1 MNKEKGKDALTM
13 ADRFMIAMF
22 SPKEYG
28 KILKENTGKLIVFL
42 ALLISLFTLVR
53 YVIPG
58 AAMLAGMGGLKGIIT
73 REIPNFSLENG
84 EFTVDKRIEKDDEV
98 SGVYVLIDTDV
109 EHFTQEDVPAN
120 VLEAVLIS
128 KTNLLVF
135 NEYSVYSGKSQEML
149 FSDIKDS
156 KLNNKILADM
166 APVIYFFIGIFVIM
180 LYFSELCKY
189 MLWGLFF
196 TIFITLYS
204 NVWMHPVE
212 FKTAFKT
219 SMYAQAIGTLV
230 YSITCG
236 FGNSMFMFAGNFF
249 QIIMS
254 FSIMR
259 RVLIPIGRPPVD
271 RG

>member
-1 MNKEKGKDALTM
+1 MNNEKDKITM
-13 ADRFMIAMF
+13 IDRFMIAMF

-28 KILKENTGKLIVFL
+28 KLLKEKTSKLVSFL
-42 ALLISLFTLVR
+42 FLLIFLFTLAH

-58 AAMLAGMGGLKGIIT
+58 AAMLAGMGGIRGIVT
-73 REIPNFSLENG
+73 REIPDFSFENG
-84 EFTVDKRIEKDDEV
+84 EFTVDKRIEKDDEI
-98 SGVYVLIDTDV
+98 SGIYVLVDTDV
-109 EHFTQEDVPAN
+109 ERFTEEDVPGN
-120 VLEAVLIS
+120 VMEAVLVS

-149 FSDIKDS
+149 FSDMKDS
-156 KLNNKILADM
+156 RLNNNMLADM
-166 APVIYFFIGIFVIM
+166 APMLYFFIGIFVIM
-180 LYFSELCKY
+180 LYFSEFCKY

-196 TIFITLYS
+196 AIFITLYS

-212 FKTAFKT
+212 FGRAYKT

-230 YSITCG
+230 YAITCG

-259 RVLIPIGRPPVD
+259 RVLVPIGRPPID
-271 RG
+271 YN